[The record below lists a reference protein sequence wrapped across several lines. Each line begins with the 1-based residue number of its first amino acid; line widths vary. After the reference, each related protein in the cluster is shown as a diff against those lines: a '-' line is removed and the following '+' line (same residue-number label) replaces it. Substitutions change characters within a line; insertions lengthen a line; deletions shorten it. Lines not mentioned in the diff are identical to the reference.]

1 MGFGN
6 GNSYDLALLVREYVC
21 ACGGR
26 GGGELKD
33 TRKRKNRIFLGFDK
47 NAFVLE
53 EKKSYRNSKS
63 FKLRSYLVQEISM
76 QKV

>member
-1 MGFGN
+1 MCLWWAG
-6 GNSYDLALLVREYVC
+6 
-21 ACGGR
+21 

-53 EKKSYRNSKS
+53 EKKSYR
-63 FKLRSYLVQEISM
+63 VEILFSSRDINAESIR
-76 QKV
+76 KYKTDDR

>member
-1 MGFGN
+1 MGFGS

-21 ACGGR
+21 ACGG
-26 GGGELKD
+26 GVGELKD

-53 EKKSYRNSKS
+53 GKKSYQMVKV
-63 FKLRSYLVQEISM
+63 LR
-76 QKV
+76 